1 MSKQIDAYSFA
12 LGVCEAFCEVVRA
25 GVKRIALSHPFTED
39 ELQNLLGADF
49 LPASEDEK
57 KQLDIMRESTTFWK
71 DALKRFSKNKVA
83 MVAAVV
89 ILLVIICAFVVPNF
103 YPYEYDQQIR
113 GSENLWPM
121 QYSEEEQALIDSG
134 ESVFPHIFGTDKLGR
149 DLGIRVLTGARV
161 SLLVGLIASALVL
174 LIGSIYGS
182 VAGYFGGKVDL
193 IMMRIVD
200 IIYSIPDIL
209 IIILLQVTL
218 KSPLQALFDSSPIFD
233 GLNRVG
239 VGLISIFITFSL
251 LYWVSM
257 ARIVRSQ
264 VMTLKEQEFV
274 TAAKALGASNGRII
288 RKHLLPNCIGTLIVT
303 ATLQIP
309 SAIFTEAFLSFLG
322 LGVAAPMAS
331 LGSLASDAISSINS
345 FPYRL
350 FIPAVAISIIILAFN
365 LFGDGL
371 RDAFDPKLKK

>member
-1 MSKQIDAYSFA
+1 MVDIK
-12 LGVCEAFCEVVRA
+12 L
-25 GVKRIALSHPFTED
+25 KKNPLS
-39 ELQNLLGADF
+39 LQLDPDDF

-345 FPYRL
+345 FPYRM

>member
-1 MSKQIDAYSFA
+1 MVDIKLKKNS
-12 LGVCEAFCEVVRA
+12 
-25 GVKRIALSHPFTED
+25 LS
-39 ELQNLLGADF
+39 LQLDPDDF

>member
-1 MSKQIDAYSFA
+1 MVDIK
-12 LGVCEAFCEVVRA
+12 L
-25 GVKRIALSHPFTED
+25 KKNPLS
-39 ELQNLLGADF
+39 LQLDPDDF

-89 ILLVIICAFVVPNF
+89 ILLVIICSFVVPNF

>member
-1 MSKQIDAYSFA
+1 MVDIK
-12 LGVCEAFCEVVRA
+12 L
-25 GVKRIALSHPFTED
+25 KKNPLS
-39 ELQNLLGADF
+39 LQLDPDDF

-274 TAAKALGASNGRII
+274 IAAKSMGASPARII
-288 RKHLLPNCIGTLIVT
+288 GKHLVPNVLSVIIVNITLD
-303 ATLQIP
+303 IP
-309 SAIFTEAFLSFLG
+309 NVIFTEAFLSMLG
-322 LGVAAPMAS
+322 LGIAPPKSSWGIMAN
-331 LGSLASDAISSINS
+331 DAIKVFQM
-345 FPYRL
+345 FPTQLVIVAL
-350 FIPAVAISIIILAFN
+350 FICVTMLSFN
-365 LFGDGL
+365 LLGDQL
-371 RDAFDPKLKK
+371 RDAFDPKLRR

>member
-1 MSKQIDAYSFA
+1 MVDIK
-12 LGVCEAFCEVVRA
+12 L
-25 GVKRIALSHPFTED
+25 KKNPLS
-39 ELQNLLGADF
+39 LQLDPDDF

-274 TAAKALGASNGRII
+274 TAAKVLGASNGRII

>member
-1 MSKQIDAYSFA
+1 MEDIK
-12 LGVCEAFCEVVRA
+12 L
-25 GVKRIALSHPFTED
+25 KKNPLS
-39 ELQNLLGADF
+39 LQLDPDDF
-49 LPASEDEK
+49 LPASDEEK
-57 KQLDIMRESTTFWK
+57 RQLDVMRESTTFWR

-89 ILLVIICAFVVPNF
+89 ILLVVICAFIVPNF

-121 QYSEEEQALIDSG
+121 EYSEEEQALIASG

-161 SLLVGLIASALVL
+161 SLLVGLVASALVL

-200 IIYSIPDIL
+200 IIYSVPDIL

-218 KSPLQALFDSSPIFD
+218 KAPLQTLFDSSPVFD

-257 ARIVRSQ
+257 ARIVRGQ

-309 SAIFTEAFLSFLG
+309 SAIFTEAWDSALRLLWQVLVPLHRMRSTVSIRIHTDCLFRPLPSVLLFWHLTC
-322 LGVAAPMAS
+322 LVMACATHS
-331 LGSLASDAISSINS
+331 TRS
-345 FPYRL
+345 
-350 FIPAVAISIIILAFN
+350 
-365 LFGDGL
+365 
-371 RDAFDPKLKK
+371 

>member
-1 MSKQIDAYSFA
+1 MVDIK
-12 LGVCEAFCEVVRA
+12 L
-25 GVKRIALSHPFTED
+25 KNNPLS
-39 ELQNLLGADF
+39 LQLDPDDF

>member
-1 MSKQIDAYSFA
+1 MVDIK
-12 LGVCEAFCEVVRA
+12 L
-25 GVKRIALSHPFTED
+25 KKNPLS
-39 ELQNLLGADF
+39 LQLDPDDF

-193 IMMRIVD
+193 IMMYWHVD
-200 IIYSIPDIL
+200 RNRH
-209 IIILLQVTL
+209 
-218 KSPLQALFDSSPIFD
+218 AADSFRNLHRGVSKLPGARCCSSD
-233 GLNRVG
+233 GKPWLSR
-239 VGLISIFITFSL
+239 
-251 LYWVSM
+251 
-257 ARIVRSQ
+257 
-264 VMTLKEQEFV
+264 
-274 TAAKALGASNGRII
+274 LGCDQQ
-288 RKHLLPNCIGTLIVT
+288 H
-303 ATLQIP
+303 
-309 SAIFTEAFLSFLG
+309 
-322 LGVAAPMAS
+322 
-331 LGSLASDAISSINS
+331 
-345 FPYRL
+345 
-350 FIPAVAISIIILAFN
+350 
-365 LFGDGL
+365 
-371 RDAFDPKLKK
+371 

>member
-1 MSKQIDAYSFA
+1 MVDIK
-12 LGVCEAFCEVVRA
+12 L
-25 GVKRIALSHPFTED
+25 KKNPLS
-39 ELQNLLGADF
+39 LQLDPDDF

-200 IIYSIPDIL
+200 IIYSNPDIL

>member
-1 MSKQIDAYSFA
+1 MVDIK
-12 LGVCEAFCEVVRA
+12 L
-25 GVKRIALSHPFTED
+25 KKNPLS
-39 ELQNLLGADF
+39 LQLDPDDF

-71 DALKRFSKNKVA
+71 DALRRFSKNKVA

>member
-1 MSKQIDAYSFA
+1 MVDIK
-12 LGVCEAFCEVVRA
+12 L
-25 GVKRIALSHPFTED
+25 KKNPLS
-39 ELQNLLGADF
+39 LQLDPDDF

-371 RDAFDPKLKK
+371 RDAFYRKLKK

>member
-1 MSKQIDAYSFA
+1 MVDIK
-12 LGVCEAFCEVVRA
+12 L
-25 GVKRIALSHPFTED
+25 KKNPLS
-39 ELQNLLGADF
+39 LQLDPEDF

-331 LGSLASDAISSINS
+331 LGSFASDAISSINS

>member
-1 MSKQIDAYSFA
+1 MVDIK
-12 LGVCEAFCEVVRA
+12 L
-25 GVKRIALSHPFTED
+25 KKNPLS
-39 ELQNLLGADF
+39 LQLDPEDF

-89 ILLVIICAFVVPNF
+89 ILLVIICAFIVPNF

-134 ESVFPHIFGTDKLGR
+134 ESVFPDIFGTDKLGR

-251 LYWVSM
+251 LYGASM

>member
-1 MSKQIDAYSFA
+1 MEDIK
-12 LGVCEAFCEVVRA
+12 L
-25 GVKRIALSHPFTED
+25 KKNPLS
-39 ELQNLLGADF
+39 LQLDPDDF
-49 LPASEDEK
+49 LPASDEEK
-57 KQLDIMRESTTFWK
+57 RQLDVMRESTTFWR

-89 ILLVIICAFVVPNF
+89 ILLVVICAFIVPNF

-121 QYSEEEQALIDSG
+121 EYSEEEQALIASG

-161 SLLVGLIASALVL
+161 SLLVGLVASALVL

-200 IIYSIPDIL
+200 IIYSVPDIL

-218 KSPLQALFDSSPIFD
+218 KAPLQTLFDSSPIFD

-257 ARIVRSQ
+257 ARIVRGQ

-331 LGSLASDAISSINS
+331 LGSLASDAINSINS
-345 FPYRL
+345 YPYRL
-350 FIPAVAISIIILAFN
+350 FIPAAAISIIILAFN

>member
-1 MSKQIDAYSFA
+1 
-12 LGVCEAFCEVVRA
+12 
-25 GVKRIALSHPFTED
+25 
-39 ELQNLLGADF
+39 
-49 LPASEDEK
+49 
-57 KQLDIMRESTTFWK
+57 MRESTTFWR

-89 ILLVIICAFVVPNF
+89 ILLVVICAFIVPNF

-121 QYSEEEQALIDSG
+121 EYSEEEQALIASG

-161 SLLVGLIASALVL
+161 SLLVGLVASALVL

-200 IIYSIPDIL
+200 IIYSVPDIL

-218 KSPLQALFDSSPIFD
+218 KAPLQTLFDSSPVFD

-257 ARIVRSQ
+257 ARIVRGQ

-331 LGSLASDAISSINS
+331 LGSLASDAINSINS
-345 FPYRL
+345 YPYRL
-350 FIPAVAISIIILAFN
+350 FIPAAAISIIILAFN

>member
-1 MSKQIDAYSFA
+1 MEDIK
-12 LGVCEAFCEVVRA
+12 L
-25 GVKRIALSHPFTED
+25 KKNPLS
-39 ELQNLLGADF
+39 LQLDPDDF
-49 LPASEDEK
+49 LPASDEEK
-57 KQLDIMRESTTFWK
+57 RQLDVMRESTTFWR

-89 ILLVIICAFVVPNF
+89 ILLVVICAFIVPNF

-121 QYSEEEQALIDSG
+121 EYSEEEQALIASG
-134 ESVFPHIFGTDKLGR
+134 ESVFPHIFGPDKLGR

-161 SLLVGLIASALVL
+161 SLLVGLVASALVL

-200 IIYSIPDIL
+200 IIYSVPDIL

-218 KSPLQALFDSSPIFD
+218 KAPLQTLFDSSPVFD

-257 ARIVRSQ
+257 ARIVRGQ

-331 LGSLASDAISSINS
+331 LGSLASDAINSINS
-345 FPYRL
+345 YPYRL
-350 FIPAVAISIIILAFN
+350 FIPAAAISIIILAFN

>member
-1 MSKQIDAYSFA
+1 MVDIK
-12 LGVCEAFCEVVRA
+12 L
-25 GVKRIALSHPFTED
+25 KKNPLS
-39 ELQNLLGADF
+39 LQLDPDDF

-264 VMTLKEQEFV
+264 VMTLNEQEFV

>member
-1 MSKQIDAYSFA
+1 MVDIK
-12 LGVCEAFCEVVRA
+12 L
-25 GVKRIALSHPFTED
+25 KKNPLS
-39 ELQNLLGADF
+39 LQLDPDDF

-121 QYSEEEQALIDSG
+121 QYSEEEQVLIDSG

>member
-1 MSKQIDAYSFA
+1 MEDIK
-12 LGVCEAFCEVVRA
+12 L
-25 GVKRIALSHPFTED
+25 KKNPLS
-39 ELQNLLGADF
+39 LQLDPDDF
-49 LPASEDEK
+49 LPASDEEK
-57 KQLDIMRESTTFWK
+57 RQLDVMRESTTFWR

-89 ILLVIICAFVVPNF
+89 ILLVVICAFIVPNF

-121 QYSEEEQALIDSG
+121 EYSEEEQALIASG

-149 DLGIRVLTGARV
+149 DLGIRVLPGARV
-161 SLLVGLIASALVL
+161 SLLVGLVASALVL

-200 IIYSIPDIL
+200 IIYSVPDIL

-218 KSPLQALFDSSPIFD
+218 KAPLQTLFDSSPVFD

-257 ARIVRSQ
+257 ARIVRGQ

-331 LGSLASDAISSINS
+331 LGSLASDAINSINS
-345 FPYRL
+345 YPYRL
-350 FIPAVAISIIILAFN
+350 FIPAAAISIIILAFN

>member
-1 MSKQIDAYSFA
+1 MVDIK
-12 LGVCEAFCEVVRA
+12 L
-25 GVKRIALSHPFTED
+25 KKNPLS
-39 ELQNLLGADF
+39 LQLDPDDF

-288 RKHLLPNCIGTLIVT
+288 RKHLLPNCIGTL
-303 ATLQIP
+303 QSP